1 MPVVVFLFLFK
12 QKTAYELRISDWS
25 SDVCSSDLDRS
36 DPAHGKLALFR
47 LDPDTARLEAL
58 GKIPVLAGEA
68 YGLCLYR
75 AADAL
80 YAFLVMKDGTIG
92 QIALDLEGTTP
103 QGRLVRTLRLASQAE
118 GCVADDRTGRPYVD
132 RKSTRLHSSH

>member
-1 MPVVVFLFLFK
+1 MLVV
-12 QKTAYELRISDWS
+12 AS
-25 SDVCSSDLDRS
+25 DRS

-75 AADAL
+75 ATDAL

-103 QGRLVRTLRLASQAE
+103 QGRPVRTLRLASQAE
-118 GCVADDRTGRPYVD
+118 GCGAERPD
-132 RKSTRLHSSH
+132 ATRGGQEGVLPSHSRGWTDH

>member
-1 MPVVVFLFLFK
+1 M
-12 QKTAYELRISDWS
+12 RISDWS
-25 SDVCSSDLDRS
+25 SDVCSSDLGDVPIGGQRGILVVASDRS

-92 QIALDLEGTTP
+92 QIALE
-103 QGRLVRTLRLASQAE
+103 
-118 GCVADDRTGRPYVD
+118 D
-132 RKSTRLHSSH
+132 RKRPRLNSSH

>member
-1 MPVVVFLFLFK
+1 MLVV
-12 QKTAYELRISDWS
+12 AS
-25 SDVCSSDLDRS
+25 DRS

-92 QIALDLEGTTP
+92 QIALDLEGTNP

-118 GCVADDRTGRPYVD
+118 GSVADDRTGRQIGRASCRERVC
-132 RKSTRLHSSH
+132 RSV

>member
-1 MPVVVFLFLFK
+1 MLVV
-12 QKTAYELRISDWS
+12 AS
-25 SDVCSSDLDRS
+25 DRS

-118 GCVADDRTGRPYVD
+118 GCVADERTGRLNVAEED
-132 RKSTRLHSSH
+132 VGIWGFDASGAGWTEGTGG

>member
-1 MPVVVFLFLFK
+1 MLVV
-12 QKTAYELRISDWS
+12 AS
-25 SDVCSSDLDRS
+25 DRS

-118 GCVADDRTGRPYVD
+118 GCVADDRTGRLYVAEEDVGIWRFDASAAGSD
-132 RKSTRLHSSH
+132 RKSTSLNSSH